1 MPYFIKDNFGG
12 GAEVQAYLKAKYA
25 AIWGYDV
32 YYLTSNPGGKP
43 IEENVENIKVIRK
56 LKMPFPIRNTWK
68 IFKEILRIKPDIV
81 YTRMNW
87 PALLP
92 IGLASKI
99 VGAKTLWFA
108 TEDAQIERWFHT
120 KIFFKNASKYP
131 KHKIRL
137 VPLYLNSFLEDIF
150 FQAGIYLFAKHYV
163 QNEVQKYKL
172 KESFG
177 INSEIFKS
185 IHEIPENTIKKSEKP
200 LVIWVANMGRR
211 KRPELFFEVVKKL
224 PNIGFIIAGSIK
236 KEYSWIVEKKL
247 PNLKVL
253 GKIPFGESER
263 LFEKAWIYVNT
274 SESQREGFPNTF
286 IQAWKYRTLVV
297 SAEVDPDN
305 LLSERGLG
313 ILTGSSPEK
322 IAEAIEDAVK
332 NMSKYEGILDRAR
345 KYVEENH
352 SPENWRELLQNI

>member
-1 MPYFIKDNFGG
+1 MPYFIQDGRGG

-25 AIWGYDV
+25 SKWGYDV

-43 IEENVENIKVIRK
+43 IEENVENVKVIRK
-56 LKMPFPIRNTWK
+56 LKMPFPIRNTWR
-68 IFKEILRIKPDIV
+68 IFEEILRIKPDIV

-108 TEDAQIERWFHT
+108 TEAVGLDKFSNLKRFWKAALTYDKPKWKLPVLFLNAFTEDLFFLAGIRLMNQHFVQNIEQKIKIERLYS
-120 KIFFKNASKYP
+120 INA
-131 KHKIRL
+131 R
-137 VPLYLNSFLEDIF
+137 
-150 FQAGIYLFAKHYV
+150 
-163 QNEVQKYKL
+163 
-172 KESFG
+172 
-177 INSEIFKS
+177 IFKS
-185 IHEIPENTIKKSEKP
+185 IHSIPPLEDISKSKEP
-200 LVIWVANMGRR
+200 LIIWVGNFSEN
-211 KRPELFFEVVKKL
+211 KRPELFLKISSLL
-224 PNIGFIIAGSIK
+224 PRYKFVMAGNIRKGY
-236 KEYSWIVEKKL
+236 EWIVNSA
-247 PNLKVL
+247 PDNLFLTGKV
-253 GKIPFGESER
+253 P
-263 LFEKAWIYVNT
+263 FEKSESLFRDAWIYVNT
-274 SESQREGFPNTF
+274 SLKEGFPNTF

-322 IAEAIEDAVK
+322 IAEVIEDAVK

-345 KYVEENH
+345 KYVEANH
-352 SPENWRELLQNI
+352 NPENWRELLQNI